1 MIILTRKADP
11 SFDTIPL
18 EERVFDGDENLDE
31 RVECFPIRRENLT
44 ALADEH
50 IFYARW
56 QTWLEQTPEVEKLS
70 TLCFVE
76 AAAMRAAYFKL
87 AQTPE
92 VEQAITILGFP
103 TVHWNGKGIKEAGT
117 VHPARWIDAYFTAVV
132 ARDTTSM
139 DSLASFSVDLMKQ
152 STTQAGPV
160 SYMLVEVFQA
170 YHHQTP
176 DYADKLLRTMDAAM
190 KQGNDWALDIAMG
203 MLETFAALTT
213 DIGYDFNQVLAKN
226 LQLQER
232 YAIQENGP
240 NYIAVESFINIPLLA
255 MACMWHDRGNEL
267 QVSGPFLPPALVDG
281 RWLDEVKSGRYT
293 R

>member
-1 MIILTRKADP
+1 MITLTRKVDP
-11 SFDTIPL
+11 RFEKIPL
-18 EERVFDGDENLDE
+18 EKRLSYGYENLDE
-31 RVECFPIRRENLT
+31 RVECLPIRRENLT

-50 IFYARW
+50 IFHARW

-92 VEQAITILGFP
+92 VEQAISIPGFP
-103 TVHWNGKGIKEAGT
+103 TVHWNGNRILETGCIN
-117 VHPARWIDAYFTAVV
+117 PADWIDAYFTAVV
-132 ARDTTSM
+132 ARDIASM
-139 DSLASFSVDLMKQ
+139 ESLASFSVDLMKQ
-152 STTQAGPV
+152 SVTQAGPV